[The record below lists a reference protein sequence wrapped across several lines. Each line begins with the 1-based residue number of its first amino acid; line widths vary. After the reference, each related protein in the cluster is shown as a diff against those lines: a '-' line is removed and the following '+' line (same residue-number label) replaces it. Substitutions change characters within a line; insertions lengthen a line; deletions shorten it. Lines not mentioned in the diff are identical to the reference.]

1 MRLDA
6 GRARLPERLE
16 AGGAIA
22 LLIFLF
28 FLHWYGG
35 SITGLLSGSHISG
48 GTVDATGWEAFT
60 SSRWIWLGTIVFALG
75 GALAAAVGYRL
86 EGPVQIGA
94 VVLGLGALSSVLIV
108 YRIVHHPGANASGH
122 GIHIAYGIKFGIWLG
137 LLAALAITLGGYT
150 QLRAEAGSQ
159 PLPLPERKRRTPAAP
174 QPSSEE
180 PEQAFSG
187 LTVEPA
193 EPDPGSRP
201 PDRAR

>member
-6 GRARLPERLE
+6 DRARLPERLE

-22 LLIFLF
+22 LFVFLF

-35 SITGLLSGSHISG
+35 GITGLFPGSHISG
-48 GTVDATGWEAFT
+48 GTVEATGWEAFT

-75 GALAAAVGYRL
+75 GALAGAVAYRL
-86 EGPVQIGA
+86 DGRVQIGA

-108 YRIVHHPGANASGH
+108 YRILYHPGANASGH
-122 GIHIAYGIKFGIWLG
+122 GIHITYGVKFGIWLG
-137 LLAALAITLGGYT
+137 LLAALTITLGGYM
-150 QLRAEAGSQ
+150 QLRAENGA
-159 PLPLPERKRRTPAAP
+159 PLLPLPERKPRPAAP
-174 QPSSEE
+174 EAPSDQ

-187 LTVEPA
+187 LIVEQG
-193 EPDPGSRP
+193 EPRARSSP